1 MLFGSDKVPEMARTF
16 GKFMAQL
23 KNATND
29 IKHEINKSA
38 EESGIKKDITETFD
52 IDINPMKDIQNE
64 VEKQK
69 EDIENITGPIK
80 RQL

>member
-64 VEKQK
+64 VEKHK